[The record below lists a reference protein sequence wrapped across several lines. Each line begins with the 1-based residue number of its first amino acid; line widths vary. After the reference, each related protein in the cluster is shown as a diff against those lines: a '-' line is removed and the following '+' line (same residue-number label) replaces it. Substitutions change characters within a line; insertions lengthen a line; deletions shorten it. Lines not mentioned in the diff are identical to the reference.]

1 MPQIE
6 LDKAKPCNFSE
17 IDKFYDNNLNS
28 IIKLESPTPSTRTV
42 SSSSSIVKEINRREN
57 RSGSLSDSDS
67 EHEGLELDAVGTR
80 NQFLKYQGRHVSE
93 SLFPNDE
100 NVIVVNN
107 ADNNVGQSNNAN
119 NANNSRIE
127 SIAIQNS
134 SDIQFGNKTFY
145 NGPVTIKQFL
155 LDDKNKKWISRSKEE
170 IAQIESGAT
179 NEAFDGIARNP
190 VTIKQFIQRMLD

>member
-6 LDKAKPCNFSE
+6 LDTAKPCNFSE
-17 IDKFYDNNLNS
+17 IDKFYDNNLNT

-42 SSSSSIVKEINRREN
+42 SSSSSIVKEINRRAN
-57 RSGSLSDSDS
+57 RSGSFSDSDS
-67 EHEGLELDAVGTR
+67 EHEGLELDAVGTK

-107 ADNNVGQSNNAN
+107 ADNNVGQ
-119 NANNSRIE
+119 ANNSRIE

-170 IAQIESGAT
+170 IAQIENGVI
-179 NEAFDGIARNP
+179 NKAFDGKHRFQ
-190 VTIKQFIQRMLD
+190 VEKTKF